1 MHRISESIVDACRTR
16 RTVKSYNTPSELQG
30 PCACAWRCCFHF
42 RTPVPVSTR
51 LAATWDVVAPSA
63 GPDKQHTQP
72 TTSLLLVSRP
82 IFTARRYASAVHAMA
97 LCFYPCLSVTSRFS
111 AKMTQRRCTIT
122 VPHNRSGTL
131 MPEISRSSTAGY
143 GGAKCRCGGLK
154 SATFDK

>member
-1 MHRISESIVDACRTR
+1 M
-16 RTVKSYNTPSELQG
+16 
-30 PCACAWRCCFHF
+30 
-42 RTPVPVSTR
+42 
-51 LAATWDVVAPSA
+51 VAPSA

-97 LCFYPCLSVTSRFS
+97 LCLYPCLSVTSRFS

-131 MPEISRSSTAGY
+131 MPEISRRSTAGY

-154 SATFDK
+154 WRLSTNNWLYLENGTRYIRRAVSIKVGPVLAPGRDVPLNRFSISAL